1 MILGLPYQIS
11 IKENLLMR
19 SQVEDEMAEISFN
32 ELLQSMEM
40 ECMWIGDDGDNLF
53 RFDEINKRR
62 KIKTSFLPLKFYNDK
77 IKIPDLSATE
87 KRILSVDVALMGSTK
102 KKKNDAAA
110 LYINSA
116 IQMDDTTY

>member
-1 MILGLPYQIS
+1 
-11 IKENLLMR
+11 
-19 SQVEDEMAEISFN
+19 MAEMSFN
-32 ELLQSMEM
+32 DILQSMEM

-53 RFDEINKRR
+53 KFDEINKRR
-62 KIKTSFLPLKFYNDK
+62 KIKNAFLPLKFYNDK
-77 IKIPDLSATE
+77 IKVPGLAPLE

-116 IQMDDTTY
+116 I